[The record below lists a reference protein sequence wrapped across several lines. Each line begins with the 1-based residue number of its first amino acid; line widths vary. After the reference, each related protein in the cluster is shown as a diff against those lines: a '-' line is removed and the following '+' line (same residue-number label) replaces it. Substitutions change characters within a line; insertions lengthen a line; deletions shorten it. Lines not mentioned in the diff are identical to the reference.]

1 MRVKFKTQPMWAFGC
16 SCAEIK
22 VISIQ
27 KGKTTKRLGCIRL
40 IKVVVEVTQVDRN
53 WKDVQGRMTLRK
65 FRGCKTFN
73 IR

>member
-1 MRVKFKTQPMWAFGC
+1 MWPFVC
-16 SCAEIK
+16 SCDEIK

-27 KGKTTKRLGCIRL
+27 KGKTTKWLGYIKL
-40 IKVVVEVTQVDRN
+40 IKVYVEVTQVSKN
-53 WKDVQGRMTLRK
+53 LEDVLSRMALRK